1 MNINTPVIN
10 IKNISGDNSQFTENT
25 VPTIK
30 SHQLNLDGQEVT
42 IRAGSVI
49 PANIAKVHGEIM
61 LDLACCKNLCISG
74 YKGSQFECFNK
85 LYYNYNA
92 HRLEVILGNG
102 TVVGSPTF
110 TTINVGESLRE
121 QQEGNV
127 LMALAAHDLLS
138 YKMQIPKEAVLAGR
152 PAETAK
158 AVGTGTLAN
167 VMAEL

>member
-1 MNINTPVIN
+1 MNINTPVIH

-61 LDLACCKNLCISG
+61 LDLAC